1 MEALFVESKKQYAE
15 KERFKDLHAQMRLGA
30 LMQKRYPLGVLGM
43 ENPSNP
49 ETIVYSDTHERW
61 RHEADMHERT
71 LTRMRENHKRHNR
84 DYNFL
89 QTVKPGEK
97 LDEQSAR
104 MFPTKRKSDRP
115 PPNSGL
121 RLFGGPDGQEATD
134 GKESFVMRPPRPSRA
149 EYLRNMETNGRK
161 LNIITGAV
169 IEQVPPTL
177 EERVVHRKLH
187 YSVNPPPTPPHVR
200 EFSGP

>member
-121 RLFGGPDGQEATD
+121 VRCHPVEMSRHSASSEDPTGKRRPTARNPLSCVLPDRRVRNICGTW
-134 GKESFVMRPPRPSRA
+134 RP
-149 EYLRNMETNGRK
+149 MEG
-161 LNIITGAV
+161 
-169 IEQVPPTL
+169 
-177 EERVVHRKLH
+177 
-187 YSVNPPPTPPHVR
+187 S
-200 EFSGP
+200 

>member
-84 DYNFL
+84 ECEFGANSHDLKQL
-89 QTVKPGEK
+89 QLFT
-97 LDEQSAR
+97 
-104 MFPTKRKSDRP
+104 
-115 PPNSGL
+115 NS
-121 RLFGGPDGQEATD
+121 
-134 GKESFVMRPPRPSRA
+134 
-149 EYLRNMETNGRK
+149 ETGRK
-161 LNIITGAV
+161 VRRAV
-169 IEQVPPTL
+169 ST
-177 EERVVHRKLH
+177 
-187 YSVNPPPTPPHVR
+187 HV
-200 EFSGP
+200 SDKA